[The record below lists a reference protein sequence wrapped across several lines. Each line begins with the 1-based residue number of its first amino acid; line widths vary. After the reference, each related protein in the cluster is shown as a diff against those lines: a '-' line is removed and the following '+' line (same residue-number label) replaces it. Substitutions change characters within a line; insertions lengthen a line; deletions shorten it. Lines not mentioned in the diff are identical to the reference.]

1 MSRLSAHHEDLS
13 REVASQG
20 SSDRAFGL
28 IFSAVCAVV
37 GLWPLHAAKP
47 IRLSAVVLSGGLLAV
62 SLVSPVLLRPFNRL
76 WTKIGLLL
84 NKLVS
89 PVVTALLFYL
99 VFTPTALLLRLS
111 GQDPLRLRL
120 DKKART
126 YWIPRE
132 HPGPAPETMSNPF

>member
-1 MSRLSAHHEDLS
+1 
-13 REVASQG
+13 
-20 SSDRAFGL
+20 
-28 IFSAVCAVV
+28 
-37 GLWPLHAAKP
+37 LWPLHAAKP
-47 IRLSAVVLSGGLLAV
+47 IRLWAVVLSGGLLTV

-132 HPGPAPETMSNPF
+132 PPGPAPETMSNPF